1 MVDNTIV
8 VCGATGNQ
16 GGAVVNSLLAANS
29 VEAVGVGPASAGLR
43 TSQRWNV
50 VALSRDP
57 NGAAASR
64 LRDRGVEVRRADL
77 KDAASL
83 REAFADAYGVFGVT
97 QPWSPDYRRCDARGE
112 VVQGRNIVRA
122 CLDSGVQHL
131 VMSTVM
137 TIGREKTGVSHVD
150 SKLEIEE
157 IIRMSGL
164 AYTLLRPGSFMDN
177 IGMPFFPIR
186 KGSVKGWVNGQAKVP
201 YVACKDI
208 GVFAAMAFQD
218 PETYLYREVPLIGD
232 FVSGQELTAILS
244 KMRSGE
250 PFKYKAPS
258 RLLMRIFA
266 KEFYGMRA
274 KFEDEWGKPPYPPEM
289 FAALTSCREVNPS
302 MMTVED
308 HLRSQGYAD
317 KALH

>member
-1 MVDNTIV
+1 MVENTIV

-16 GGAVVNSLLAANS
+16 GGAVINSLLAANS
-29 VEAVGVGPASAGLR
+29 VEAVGASHNNAGSER
-43 TSQRWNV
+43 SQRWNV

-57 NGAAASR
+57 SGSSAIR
-64 LRDRGVEVRRADL
+64 LRERGVEVRRADL

-83 REAFADAYGVFGVT
+83 SEAFAGAYGVFGVT
-97 QPWSPDYRRCDARGE
+97 QPWSPDYKRCDAQGE
-112 VVQGRNIVRA
+112 VVQGRNIVHA
-122 CLDSGVQHL
+122 CLDAGVQHL

-157 IIRMSGL
+157 IIRASGL
-164 AYTLLRPGSFMDN
+164 PYTLLRPDSFMDN

-186 KGSVKGWVNGQAKVP
+186 KGSVKGWVNGEAKVP

-208 GVFAAMAFQD
+208 GIFASLAFQD

-232 FVSGQELTAILS
+232 FVSGHELTAILS
-244 KMRSGE
+244 KMRGGE

-258 RLLMRIFA
+258 RLLMLIFA

-308 HLRSQGYAD
+308 YLRSRGYD
-317 KALH
+317 NKVLH